1 MCTEI
6 ELSYVQ
12 ERRSMGNDLQKESE
26 LSDDSQQQAGSGA
39 NSDERPSAAT
49 QPAPF
54 SSCVDPPPRLQR
66 EIEDPGSI
74 AEATNVTVSKP
85 NDESVES
92 IHQTNECLDQ
102 SSSQPQLSQ
111 AMPVN
116 ESLTT
121 TPPTEPDAGTAGLV
135 RDLGTLSSDQCVKV
149 SETDTDD
156 VLPQL
161 EETTSVIAP
170 PPLTSTCTPSGSRAA
185 ISSETEQR
193 IEEKGKTIE
202 QPQQSLTAKTDVSI
216 AGRSTED
223 GSSDASTGKTGHS
236 TKTGEDGS
244 SGTGKTGHS
253 TRTKRKHR
261 ITSHERQH
269 GELMVIHSWWRLL
282 YSRKL
287 WRGY

>member
-1 MCTEI
+1 
-6 ELSYVQ
+6 
-12 ERRSMGNDLQKESE
+12 MGNDLQKESE
-26 LSDDSQQQAGSGA
+26 LSDDSQQQAGRSDA
-39 NSDERPSAAT
+39 NSDERPSAVT

-54 SSCVDPPPRLQR
+54 SSCVDPAPRFQH

-74 AEATNVTVSKP
+74 AEATNVTASKP

-156 VLPQL
+156 VPPQL
-161 EETTSVIAP
+161 EETISVIAL
-170 PPLTSTCTPSGSRAA
+170 PPLTSTCTPPSSGRAT
-185 ISSETEQR
+185 ISSDTEQR
-193 IEEKGKTIE
+193 IEEKGKAIE
-202 QPQQSLTAKTDVSI
+202 QHQQSPTVKTDISI

-223 GSSDASTGKTGHS
+223 GSSSASTGKTGHS
-236 TKTGEDGS
+236 TRAGEDGS
-244 SGTGKTGHS
+244 SGTGKTEHSTRTGQDGSRGTGKTGHS
-253 TRTKRKHR
+253 TRTKKKYRTTPHK
-261 ITSHERQH
+261 RQH
-269 GELMVIHSWWRLL
+269 G
-282 YSRKL
+282 
-287 WRGY
+287 